1 MFETHRRAYHHKLL
15 SSLSSLIMCSMSSSD
30 SHHKHINKRFN
41 STSSDSFS
49 LSMWL
54 WVWQRSLQ
62 LKFHQ
67 KKVWGRQPL
76 PMRWASFDV
85 FLTFSD
91 GYAKLEMKFNGK
103 RPNFVMSAWM
113 VTPIIYLNTTL
124 DVISWRSCVVSC
136 NMLFL

>member
-1 MFETHRRAYHHKLL
+1 MRRIGELIITISYPLYPASSCVLWAHLIVTTSPLINDSIQRVQIYFLL
-15 SSLSSLIMCSMSSSD
+15 ACGSESDTEACSW
-30 SHHKHINKRFN
+30 N
-41 STSSDSFS
+41 SI
-49 LSMWL
+49 
-54 WVWQRSLQ
+54 R
-62 LKFHQ
+62 
-67 KKVWGRQPL
+67 KKWGRQPL